1 MCVARQH
8 AVATICTAVPM
19 VTSVT
24 WWLRHV
30 TQNCSLFHSW
40 RKCKAPPGK
49 LASSLTLWFS
59 AMYTDFAGSYQFC
72 DFGPFLWNCGSYNSI
87 FLSAWNVKYLSS
99 SSFCYPFFSCS
110 ILTLCI
116 VMMCTGWRAV
126 WFVLVEDLSALRIRP
141 AVHLPVEL
149 MSVVLIQMLVFCIPC
164 SLAFWVLPNDCKCR
178 NVSVACKCMQLL

>member
-1 MCVARQH
+1 MDRQH

-87 FLSAWNVKYLSS
+87 FFCLEYEVFEQLFFLLS
-99 SSFCYPFFSCS
+99 FF
-110 ILTLCI
+110 
-116 VMMCTGWRAV
+116 
-126 WFVLVEDLSALRIRP
+126 FP
-141 AVHLPVEL
+141 AVFWHCVLLWCVQGGKQCGLSWWKVSLPSESDL
-149 MSVVLIQMLVFCIPC
+149 L
-164 SLAFWVLPNDCKCR
+164 SLYQWRLP
-178 NVSVACKCMQLL
+178 LLSWS